1 MAIVGS
7 ETTSPALGMARLIG
21 SKMVWA
27 VQSEVFGAETEARA
41 WLDRVVLQ
49 ASPTRKGL
57 APFRLWVDA
66 AG

>member
-1 MAIVGS
+1 MASAVAIVGS
-7 ETTSPALGMARLIG
+7 ETSPALGMARLIG

-49 ASPTRKGL
+49 PLPPARDS
-57 APFRLWVDA
+57 A
-66 AG
+66 AQIVG